1 MNKYLTESGWKTVVQ
16 KAAVQKAIIKDT
28 TLQQAL
34 AAYAK
39 IAEEKYADR
48 HKALEH
54 VGLVVNTLK
63 KSKEVLPYKD
73 VENYLSEVVKA
84 EEAEKKLV
92 DAAAIEKG
100 IAATKAAA
108 EATKAAIAA
117 IPPKPDPKML
127 EVVYQIGV
135 NDGENEEKSSRN
147 FFAKAPAFQKK
158 YDEGYQWGA
167 MIAAKIR
174 AKGPQEPQ
182 ASYHDISPEQEK
194 RDQEYTRRRQSRKEF
209 IQYMNDQWST
219 VLPEDM

>member
-127 EVVYQIGV
+127 ETVYQIG
-135 NDGENEEKSSRN
+135 
-147 FFAKAPAFQKK
+147 
-158 YDEGYQWGA
+158 
-167 MIAAKIR
+167 
-174 AKGPQEPQ
+174 
-182 ASYHDISPEQEK
+182 
-194 RDQEYTRRRQSRKEF
+194 
-209 IQYMNDQWST
+209 
-219 VLPEDM
+219 